1 MTVFCINPESLIIS
15 NQVYASSIQSYL
27 DETLSL
33 LARKWSNHSRMGEL
47 SIFFDDVHCS
57 TLVFFNLKDYYKNL
71 GFRKRDLFNVL
82 LRSFKSKEIDIACQ
96 TQNMQVK
103 HFGQG
108 KSYDRMFAYISLNGF
123 NSLSLPIQNW
133 MKNPQIT
140 FVLVQNQQCSNG
152 SIPNYF
158 VDQFNID
165 NVEQSFLPFELND
178 TEKFEKTKHQY
189 HAKPGLAGVPIY
201 RRKSDNTLW
210 YEDRFHATHFEVFDS
225 RGQVYL
231 GEAPKNQWGVI
242 NPVPNANKRPI
253 L

>member
-15 NQVYASSIQSYL
+15 NQVNASSIQSYL
-27 DETLSL
+27 DETLLL

-47 SIFFDDVHCS
+47 SIFFDDARYS
-57 TLVFFNLKDYYKNL
+57 TLVFFNLKDYYKKL
-71 GFRKRDLFNVL
+71 GFRKRDLFNIL
-82 LRSFKSKEIDIACQ
+82 LHSFKNKESDIASQ
-96 TQNMQVK
+96 TQNIQVI

-108 KSYDRMFAYISLNGF
+108 KPYDRTFAYIYLNGL

-140 FVLVQNQQCSNG
+140 FDLAQKQQCNNRN
-152 SIPNYF
+152 IPNYF
-158 VDQFNID
+158 VDQSNID
-165 NVEQSFLPFELND
+165 NVEQFFLPFELND
-178 TEKFEKTKHQY
+178 SEKFEKTKHQY
-189 HAKPGLAGVPIY
+189 HAQPGLAGVPIY

-210 YEDRFHATHFEVFDS
+210 YEDRFHTTHFEVFDS

-242 NPVPNANKRPI
+242 NPVSKANKHPI